1 MTGPHHQIVAH
12 LIKTMRIEAGL
23 KQTDVSERLG
33 VTQSIV
39 SKFESGERRLDL
51 LEIRAICAAC
61 GVPLADFVARVE
73 ERIRE
78 VGHARR

>member
-1 MTGPHHQIVAH
+1 
-12 LIKTMRIEAGL
+12 MRIEAGL

-51 LEIRAICAAC
+51 LEIRAICSAC